1 MTKESGEASQE
12 LAFTI
17 EDWLEFVPSI
27 LMAVAVVLTAYSA
40 YESARWGGVQAT
52 DFATASSLRIEA
64 SAATTVG
71 VTQMSYDAGTF
82 GQLAL
87 EFRDTD
93 FSDPVQL
100 EQASQLANSLMRD
113 EFKVYFEE
121 WVALD
126 PSNNDEAP
134 GTPFDLPG
142 FSNDKIEDAERLT
155 AAAEVSFNEAKDA
168 NQTSDDYILA
178 TIFFASVLFFTG
190 LRMRNVRVRSF
201 VTVLAAF
208 ALVSGIVRISTL
220 PFQ

>member
-1 MTKESGEASQE
+1 MTRESGEASQG
-12 LAFTI
+12 LAVTI
-17 EDWLEFVPSI
+17 EDWLELVPSI

-64 SAATTVG
+64 SAATSIG

-93 FSDPVQL
+93 FSDPVQRQ
-100 EQASQLANSLMRD
+100 QASLLADSLMRD

-126 PSNNDEAP
+126 PSNNDGAP
-134 GTPFDLPG
+134 GTPFDLPT
-142 FSNDKIEDAERLT
+142 FSNDQIEKAERLT
-155 AAAEVSFNEAKDA
+155 AEAEVSFSEAKDA

-190 LRMRNVRVRSF
+190 LRMRSVRIRSF

-208 ALVSGIVRISTL
+208 ALASGIVRISTL

>member
-1 MTKESGEASQE
+1 MTEEPGEASQR
-12 LAFTI
+12 LGVTI

-27 LMAVAVVLTAYSA
+27 LMAGAVVLTAYSA

-52 DFATASSLRIEA
+52 EFATASSLRIEA
-64 SAATTVG
+64 SAATSVG

-87 EFRDTD
+87 DFRDTD
-93 FSDPVQL
+93 FSDPVQR
-100 EQASQLANSLMRD
+100 EQASLLADSLMRD

-134 GTPFDLPG
+134 GTPFDLPT
-142 FSNDKIEDAERLT
+142 FSNDQIEEAERLT
-155 AAAEVSFNEAKDA
+155 AEAEVSFNEAKDA
-168 NQTSDDYILA
+168 NQRSDDYILA

-190 LRMRNVRVRSF
+190 LRMRGIRIRGF
-201 VTVLAAF
+201 VIVLAAF
-208 ALVSGIVRISTL
+208 ALASGIVRISTL